1 MAVFHAR
8 LRRFKS
14 NWLAVGSDAA
24 AAGRDIACFR
34 FFADDT
40 PRFAGAGVAAFWP
53 PDPPV
58 ALPTDFPRFAKAAGR
73 EGRRLAA

>member
-14 NWLAVGSDAA
+14 NWLVVESDAP
-24 AAGRDIACFR
+24 AAGGEIACFR
-34 FFADDT
+34 FFSDDT
-40 PRFAGAGVAAFWP
+40 PRFAGDGVAAFWP

-58 ALPTDFPRFAKAAGR
+58 GMPTDFPRFANAAGH